1 MRSAERVLVL
11 CEHSRSGAAAIDLAR
26 DLAETGNAALAVV
39 AVAPRAPSG
48 SRCGNSATEYNQ
60 AVAESVRRDLDQA
73 REHLGAAAE
82 RATVVLLVE
91 EADQTLEQFTRS
103 GGFDLVLLPAR
114 HRWLRRTAYHP
125 EASRLK
131 LIAGVEIRI
140 VDSPSTR
147 PR

>member
-1 MRSAERVLVL
+1 ML

-26 DLAETGNAALAVV
+26 GIAETGNAALAVV

-60 AVAESVRRDLDQA
+60 AVAESVTRDLDQA

-114 HRWLRRTAYHP
+114 HRCGPRITQRRRA
-125 EASRLK
+125 
-131 LIAGVEIRI
+131 
-140 VDSPSTR
+140 
-147 PR
+147 